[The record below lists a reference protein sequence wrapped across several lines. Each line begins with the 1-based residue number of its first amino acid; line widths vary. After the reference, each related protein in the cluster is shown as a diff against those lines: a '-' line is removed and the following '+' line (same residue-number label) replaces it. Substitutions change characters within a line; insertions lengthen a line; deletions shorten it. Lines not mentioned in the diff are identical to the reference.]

1 MKRKGNNI
9 SAINLEAI
17 KRNIKAKAKE
27 KNKTIE
33 QICKALGYYR
43 DHINKMQNPS
53 AGKLIDIAHAIG
65 CEPTELL
72 KGT

>member
-9 SAINLEAI
+9 SLPRLNII
-17 KRNIKAKAKE
+17 KRNIKTQAKE
-27 KNKTIE
+27 KGKTIADV
-33 QICKALGYYR
+33 CKALGYYR

-65 CEPTELL
+65 CTPAELL
-72 KGT
+72 DGL

>member
-9 SAINLEAI
+9 SAINLDAI
-17 KRNIKAKAKE
+17 KRNIKAQAKE

-33 QICKALGYYR
+33 QICKELGYYR

-53 AGKLIDIAHAIG
+53 AGKLIDIANAIG
-65 CEPTELL
+65 CTPSELL
-72 KGT
+72 KGI